1 MLKMLRCLTITL
13 SWMSLDVILGVI
25 MIMME
30 GLHWWILE
38 KICQESLLRN
48 FFGPNTIAAWLKT
61 VIILHK
67 LLYFANFS
75 VSSSL

>member
-13 SWMSLDVILGVI
+13 SWMNLDVILGVI
-25 MIMME
+25 MVMME

-38 KICQESLLRN
+38 KICQEPPLRN
-48 FFGPNTIAAWLKT
+48 FFGPNTNTAWLKT